1 MSVARPVPAL
11 SDLSVTEFL
20 SLSKMGFLPH
30 GLVIASSV
38 VEANTQSSQQGLG
51 LFDLLLGRTPQVL
64 VQAGEVTSISEAV
77 RGARILATQRM
88 LRQAAELG
96 AEGVVGVRLTVEHHL
111 WGNTH
116 QVAKFVA
123 MGTAV
128 SFDHEHGPVELRGAP
143 SLRLTDGAPF
153 TSALSGH
160 DFVALLRAGYRPV
173 TVASGTCVY
182 QLDPREVARYQG
194 YNVEIG
200 PYTQAFFDAR
210 ETAMSRL
217 QADLFAHWPPGH
229 PDAPIGIVGMS
240 VSESAHRQ
248 QLRGQTFSFGFTPMA
263 PPVVE
268 FTAVGTAI
276 AALRPDDPRRSKDPP
291 RPRVV
296 VPLDR

>member
-1 MSVARPVPAL
+1 MTAARPVPAL

-20 SLSKMGFLPH
+20 SLSRMGFLPH
-30 GLVIASSV
+30 GLVIGSSV
-38 VEANTQSSQQGLG
+38 VEANTQQGNVSLWDA
-51 LFDLLLGRTPQVL
+51 LFGNPQMQAL
-64 VQAGEVTSISEAV
+64 QAGEVVSISEAV
-77 RGARILATQRM
+77 RAARMLAIQRM
-88 LRQAAELG
+88 MRQAADLG
-96 AEGVVGVRLTVEHHL
+96 AEGIVGVRLTVEHHL
-111 WGNTH
+111 WRGGH

-128 SFDHEHGPVELRGAP
+128 GFDHAHGPTELRGAP
-143 SLRLTDGAPF
+143 PLRLADGAPF
-153 TSALSGH
+153 TSTLSGH
-160 DFVALLRAGYRPV
+160 DFVALLRAGYRPI

-182 QLDPREVARYQG
+182 QLDPREVVRYRG

-200 PYTQAFFDAR
+200 AYTQAFFDAR

-229 PDAPIGIVGMS
+229 PDAPVGIVGMS

-248 QLRGQTFSFGFTPMA
+248 QLRGQSFTFGFSPTTS
-263 PPVVE
+263 PVVE

-276 AALRPDDPRRSKDPP
+276 AALRPDDPRRSREQPK
-291 RPRVV
+291 PRVV